1 MGDPQSAT
9 VTAYEQYAAV
19 YRDCSSSMPDDVAAL
34 VRRFAAALGSGSRV
48 LEIGSGSGRDAAAL
62 EAAGL
67 SVRRT
72 DVTQAFVDLLRADG
86 HDADVLDPL
95 VDDLTDPERPDVA
108 YDGVWASACLL
119 HVDRKDLPDV
129 AARLAEATRIDGLLH
144 AALKEGDGEAWSTH
158 GSVAAPRHFTFWR
171 EGPLRDLL
179 EQAGWS
185 VDEVD
190 QVGGLRGDTWLN
202 VLARRR

>member
-1 MGDPQSAT
+1 VGDPQSAT
-9 VTAYEQYAAV
+9 VAAYEEY
-19 YRDCSSSMPDDVAAL
+19 
-34 VRRFAAALGSGSRV
+34 
-48 LEIGSGSGRDAAAL
+48 AAAL

-72 DVTQAFVDLLRADG
+72 DVTPAFVNLLRADG
-86 HDADVLDPL
+86 HDADVVDPL
-95 VDDLTDPERPDVA
+95 IDDLADPMRPGRA

-119 HVDRKDLPDV
+119 HVAREDLPEV
-129 AARLAEATRIDGLLH
+129 AARLAEATRLDGLLH

-171 EGPLRDLL
+171 EGPLRDLV
-179 EQAGWS
+179 EGAGWS

-190 QVGGLRGDTWLN
+190 HVDGLRGDNWLN

>member
-1 MGDPQSAT
+1 VGDPQSAT
-9 VTAYEQYAAV
+9 VAAYEKYAAA
-19 YRDCSSSMPDDVAAL
+19 YRDGSVALPDDVADL
-34 VRRFAAALGSGSRV
+34 VRRYAAALGSGARV

-72 DVTQAFVDLLRADG
+72 DVTPAFVTLLRADG
-86 HDADVLDPL
+86 HDADVVDPL
-95 VDDLTDPERPDVA
+95 IDDLADPMRPGRA

-119 HVDRKDLPDV
+119 HVAREDLPQV
-129 AARLAEATRIDGLLH
+129 ATRLGEATRVDGLMH
-144 AALKEGDGEAWSTH
+144 AALKEGDGETWSTH
-158 GSVAAPRHFTFWR
+158 GKVAAPRHFTFWR

-179 EQAGWS
+179 EEAGWT

-190 QVGGLRGDTWLN
+190 HFDGLRGDNWLN

>member
-1 MGDPQSAT
+1 VGDPQSVT
-9 VTAYEQYAAV
+9 VAAYEEYAAA
-19 YRDCSSSMPDDVAAL
+19 YRDGSASMPDDVAGLIERL
-34 VRRFAAALGSGSRV
+34 VAALGPGARV

-72 DVTQAFVDLLRADG
+72 DVTPAFVDLLRADG
-86 HDADVLDPL
+86 HEAEVVDPL
-95 VDDLTDPERPDVA
+95 TDDLADPGRPGRE
-108 YDGVWASACLL
+108 YDGVWASASLL
-119 HVDRKDLPDV
+119 HVAREDLPEV
-129 AARLAEATRIDGLLH
+129 ASRLAEVTRVDGLLH

-179 EQAGWS
+179 EGAGWS
-185 VDEVD
+185 VDEVVRVD
-190 QVGGLRGDTWLN
+190 GLRGDSWLN

>member
-9 VTAYEQYAAV
+9 VAAYEEYAAA
-19 YRDCSSSMPDDVAAL
+19 YRLGSASMPEDVAEL
-34 VRRFAAALGSGSRV
+34 VRRYAAALGAGARV
-48 LEIGSGSGRDAAAL
+48 LEIGSGSGRDATAL

-72 DVTQAFVDLLRADG
+72 DVTPAFVELLRADG
-86 HDADVLDPL
+86 HQADVVDPL
-95 VDDLTDPERPDVA
+95 SDELADPVSPGRA
-108 YDGVWASACLL
+108 YDGVWASASLL
-119 HVDRKDLPDV
+119 HVARADLPVV
-129 AARLAEATRIDGLLH
+129 AARLGEATRVDGLLH
-144 AALKEGDGEAWSTH
+144 AALKEGDGESWSTH
-158 GSVAAPRHFTFWR
+158 GSVGAPRHFTFWR

-179 EQAGWS
+179 DEAGWS

-190 QVGGLRGDTWLN
+190 RVDSLRGDSWLN